1 MKKWIVE
8 LLKKVFQLLLAVV
21 LDVAVCTVAFSHRK
35 DETRIENIS
44 EIIEMYAEMNL
55 ISFVSE
61 TDDCLYN

>member
-8 LLKKVFQLLLAVV
+8 LLKKVFQLILAVV
-21 LDVAVCTVAFSHRK
+21 LAVAVCVVAFSQKK

-55 ISFVSE
+55 ISSASE
-61 TDDCLYN
+61 AGLYD